1 MRKAVYVMKAVSIW
15 MICAFIVSGCSDGAK
30 GKERE
35 ECKKAETEEGAVVA
49 EPKEI
54 SVAEEDKEEALW
66 QGKEEKEVSAQGKEE
81 EEVSAQGKEEKEA
94 LWQGKEEETVL
105 DEEKNKG
112 REELEMIE
120 ADWSEYFD
128 GFQGTAVLYDAS
140 KMQYTVFQPEL
151 ALARRSPCSTFK
163 IVSSLIALEHGIID
177 PDYSVRKWSGETFW
191 NEQWNRDID
200 FREAFAT
207 SCVWYFRETIDE
219 IGAERMQEELDWLKY
234 GNCDISDW
242 EGRLNGNNK
251 NRALTGFWIESS
263 LLVSPKEQTEI
274 MERIFGKE
282 SIYKEETREELKR
295 VMLAVEGEEATGFP
309 VYGKTGMGKAEGVT
323 VDAWFTG
330 FAEKPD
336 GNIYFCV
343 HLGKT
348 GPKEASS
355 AAAKEIA
362 LRIVKEEA

>member
-54 SVAEEDKEEALW
+54 SVAEEDREEALW
-66 QGKEEKEVSAQGKEE
+66 QGKEE
-81 EEVSAQGKEEKEA
+81 EEVSAQGKEEEK
-94 LWQGKEEETVL
+94 VL
-105 DEEKNKG
+105 DEEKDKG
-112 REELEMIE
+112 REEPEMIE

-219 IGAERMQEELDWLKY
+219 IGAERMQEELDRLKY

-282 SIYKEETREELKR
+282 SVYKEETREELKR
-295 VMLAVEGEEATGFP
+295 VMLAVEGEEANGFP